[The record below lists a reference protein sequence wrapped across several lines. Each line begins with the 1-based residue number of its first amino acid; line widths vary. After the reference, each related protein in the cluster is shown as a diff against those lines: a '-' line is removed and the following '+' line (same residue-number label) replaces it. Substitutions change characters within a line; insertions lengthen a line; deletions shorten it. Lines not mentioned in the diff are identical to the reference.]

1 MSAPADRLV
10 AELAEGFERDFRE
23 RVPTP
28 RTVGREAEF
37 PVVGADGRAG
47 RVERLWDQ
55 LLAGGGCEPLRD
67 EAGPGGEG
75 LLIGVRGGRWSAVAE
90 VGRGT
95 VEVVVGPRPSLHDLA
110 ADLDTALRRLIPAAR
125 RTGLRLLGY
134 GIQPRTPPHRTLMT
148 PKRHYGA
155 LLRAIGPR
163 WLRFAVTASDQVH
176 LDVTRDELI
185 PSFNLLNAVAGALIA
200 LTANSPVYGG
210 RLGGHASGRERLMAG
225 TTGER
230 YRHGAIPRPFV
241 DVEDYV
247 RWASG
252 FRCLCLPDGRGGY
265 RLPSGSYLD
274 HARRRGADLEEFL
287 FHEHYLWPSARPRA
301 RLGTLEVRPACQQ
314 PWDAS
319 WAPAAMAVGLGEA
332 LSDASLVVEEML
344 GPGAWPRL
352 LGYRAAAVRVGV
364 RAPEPAPGF
373 LEALLD
379 VAEGGL
385 KARGFG
391 EETFAEPLRE
401 RVAGRSGPAD
411 LARRLIG
418 GGGVKELVDAV
429 AWPEPG
435 YCT

>member
-1 MSAPADRLV
+1 MATGPDDRLISD
-10 AELAEGFERDFRE
+10 LAAGFEGRFRE
-23 RVPTP
+23 RVPSP

-47 RVERLWDQ
+47 RVERLWAQ
-55 LLAGGGCEPLRD
+55 VLAEGGCEPLRD

-75 LLIGVRGGRWSAVAE
+75 LLIGIQAAGWSAVAE

-110 ADLDTALRRLIPAAR
+110 ADLDAAMRRLIPAAR
-125 RTGLRLLGY
+125 RSGLRLLGY

-148 PKRHYGA
+148 PKRRYYA
-155 LLRAIGPR
+155 LLQAIGPR

-210 RLGGHASGRERLMAG
+210 GPGGHASGRERLMAG

-230 YRHGAIPRPFV
+230 YRHGAIARPFA
-241 DVEDYV
+241 DVEEYV
-247 RWASG
+247 TWASE

-274 HARRRGADLEEFL
+274 HARRRGANLKEFL

-314 PWDAS
+314 PWEAS
-319 WAPAAMAVGLGEA
+319 WAPSALAVGLGEA
-332 LSDASLVVEEML
+332 LSDASVAVEEML
-344 GPGAWPRL
+344 GSGAWPL
-352 LGYRAAAVRVGV
+352 LLRYRAEAVRMGV

-385 KARGFG
+385 KARGYG
-391 EETFAEPLRE
+391 EETLLEPLRE
-401 RVAGRSGPAD
+401 RVAGRTGPAD
-411 LARRLIG
+411 LARGLMGRG
-418 GGGVKELVDAV
+418 GITELVDAM
-429 AWPEPG
+429 ALA
-435 YCT
+435 